1 VSVRCAILIATDG
14 LYDMMSNE
22 RAVDL
27 AFTHWGDPAAA
38 AEELITETGIN
49 DNTHINECIDVFI
62 DGNMYGFMCI

>member
-1 VSVRCAILIATDG
+1 VRCAILIATDG

-49 DNTHINECIDVFI
+49 DNTCK
-62 DGNMYGFMCI
+62 